1 MRVPGYEIVL
11 KDKDGREVADG
22 SEGTMWIRGHSSTP
36 MFWNRPERTAQTIQE
51 GGWLCTGDRFVRDRD
66 GFYFF
71 RGRLDDLVKVSGQW
85 VNPVEVQRCLLDHP
99 DVREC
104 VVLPVEL
111 PDKRMTLKAFV
122 VMAKPVHDGE
132 SATRALQD
140 HVKHKLV
147 PYKYP
152 RLIAFLPELPKTGTG
167 KVDRQALLRDAVA
180 PKRVGSAANRGLA
193 RLQAAQ
199 PLVAGRQGGA
209 A

>member
-1 MRVPGYEIVL
+1 
-11 KDKDGREVADG
+11 
-22 SEGTMWIRGHSSTP
+22 
-36 MFWNRPERTAQTIQE
+36 
-51 GGWLCTGDRFVRDRD
+51 
-66 GFYFF
+66 
-71 RGRLDDLVKVSGQW
+71 
-85 VNPVEVQRCLLDHP
+85 
-99 DVREC
+99 
-104 VVLPVEL
+104 
-111 PDKRMTLKAFV
+111 
-122 VMAKPVHDGE
+122 MAKPVHDGE